1 MPKNYIISQILDEK
15 FVIVQLLDYLKNTLR
30 SSSKLESKI
39 SQANNNPFIASPLT
53 GQMELPLTVLELT

>member
-1 MPKNYIISQILDEK
+1 
-15 FVIVQLLDYLKNTLR
+15 VIVQLLDYLKSTLR

-53 GQMELPLTVLELT
+53 GQMELPLTDLELT